1 MTHLYVSKKK
11 KKKKKGRHSGGWGE
25 KLDKVLY
32 P

>member
-1 MTHLYVSKKK
+1 MTHLYVSKK